1 MEDYSDIMRNYD
13 PTKNTTKNILGKY
26 EKVKIIGI
34 RAVQLARGADPLVK
48 WEGEFDAKKVALQ
61 ELMERKL
68 PFMIARKLPNG
79 TREYYRLDDM
89 III

>member
-1 MEDYSDIMRNYD
+1 MEDYSDIMRKYD
-13 PTKNTTKNILGKY
+13 PSKNTTKNILTKY

-34 RAVQLARGADPLVK
+34 RTVQLARGAEPVVE
-48 WEGEFDAKKVALQ
+48 WEGEFDAKKIAIQ

-68 PFMIARKLPNG
+68 PFMISRKLPNG
-79 TREYYRLDDM
+79 SREYYRLDDL

>member
-13 PTKNTTKNILGKY
+13 PSKNITKNILNKY

-34 RAVQLARGADPLVK
+34 RAVQLARGAEPLVK
-48 WEGEFDAKKVALQ
+48 WDGEFDERKIAKK
-61 ELMERKL
+61 ELEEGKL

-89 III
+89 IIM